1 MSIHPVYNFSYS
13 PAVQSLMPMIYA
25 AWADRVLTPSEV
37 RILRI
42 EADALDFLT
51 ADDKALLSDWSNPMR
66 PPSPYL
72 FKYWEIELRRAADE
86 YSQESELKIS
96 LVDLG
101 LFMAGNS
108 SKRLPED
115 SRRIDWA
122 RSDIRTQLEAF
133 EEALQQIG
141 LDTYYSIFPEIGH
154 RRQIAQEKETTSFET
169 EDLTSLLDDQYGD
182 LRRRVKT
189 LLCDPVFRYRNL
201 RIKEDYRQQVLE
213 WCKYLAEQGLG
224 AYSYPVEYGGKND
237 MGQYAAVFE
246 TLGYHDLSL
255 TIKFGVQFGLFG
267 GSVLWLGTKRHHD
280 RYMEAIG
287 TMELPGC
294 FAMTETG
301 HGSNVRGLE
310 TTATYDPDTDEF
322 IIDSP
327 HRAAGKEYIG
337 NALHGRMASVFAQLI
352 VDGENHGVHAILV
365 PLRDEAGN
373 ELPGIEVQD
382 NGYKLGLNGVDNGRI
397 WFDQVRVP
405 RVNLLNRFGD
415 VDENGQYQSPIENPS
430 RRFFTMLGTLVGGR
444 VCVPRAGLSAAKS
457 ALTIAVRYA
466 LKRRQF
472 APTFTEPE
480 TLLLDYP
487 SHQRRLM
494 PLLAKSY
501 ALDFALT
508 YLTTRYVNR
517 SEEDIRE
524 IETLAAGLKSYAT
537 WFTTECIQECR
548 EACGGK
554 GYLAENRFA
563 ALKAD
568 TDIFTTF
575 EGDNTVLMQL
585 VAKGVLSEFRKEFH
599 EEGNLA
605 ILRYLGT
612 RLSTA
617 ISERNPFAIRNT
629 DPDHLRD
636 EEFQL
641 AAFRYRE
648 GKILYSLTQRMR
660 ALIKNGYSAYD
671 AGLRCQNHMLNL
683 ANAFVERIILEQF
696 LAVSRNIDNEALQ
709 QVVKRLSDLFALH
722 TIETH
727 RGWYLEQEYLAP
739 VKAKA
744 IRREVDALCASLR
757 QDAAALVDAFAIPD
771 ELLAAEIVVARP
783 KN

>member
-13 PAVQSLMPMIYA
+13 PAVQSLMPIIYT

-37 RILRI
+37 RILRK
-42 EADALDFLT
+42 EADQLDFLT
-51 ADDKALLSDWSNPMR
+51 QDDKALLSDWSNPMR

-72 FKYWEIELRRAADE
+72 FKYWEIELRRAAAE
-86 YSQESELKIS
+86 YAQEIEGKVS

-101 LFMAGNS
+101 LFMARNAS
-108 SKRLPED
+108 NRLPEAT
-115 SRRIDWA
+115 RRIDWEQSGL
-122 RSDIRTQLEAF
+122 RKKLEAF
-133 EEALQQIG
+133 EEGLQQIG
-141 LDTYYSIFPEIGH
+141 LDTYYNLFPEIGQK
-154 RRQIAQEKETTSFET
+154 RQIAQEKETTSFDADE
-169 EDLTSLLDDQYGD
+169 LTALLDDEYGD

-201 RIKEDYRQQVLE
+201 RIKEDYREQVLQ
-213 WCKYLAEQGLG
+213 WLKFLAEQGLG
-224 AYSYPVEYGGKND
+224 AYSYPLEYGGQDD
-237 MGQYAAVFE
+237 MGKYAAIFE

-267 GSVLWLGTKRHHD
+267 GSVQWLGTKKHHD
-280 RYMEAIG
+280 LYLKDIG

-322 IIDSP
+322 IIHSP

-352 VDGENHGVHAILV
+352 VNGENHGVHAILV
-365 PLRDEAGN
+365 PLRDEQGK

-405 RVNLLNRFGD
+405 RENLLNRFGD
-415 VDENGQYQSPIENPS
+415 VDENGQYHSPIENPS

-444 VCVPRAGLSAAKS
+444 VCVPQAGLSAAKS
-457 ALTIAVRYA
+457 ALTIAIRYA

-472 APTFTEPE
+472 APAITEPE

-494 PLLAKSY
+494 PYLAKAY

-508 YLTTRYVNR
+508 YLTSRYVSR
-517 SEEDIRE
+517 SEADIRE
-524 IETLAAGLKSYAT
+524 IETLAAGLKAYAT
-537 WFTTECIQECR
+537 WFTTDCIQECR

-563 ALKAD
+563 DLKAD

-605 ILRYLGT
+605 VLRYLGSRIT
-612 RLSTA
+612 TA

-629 DPDHLRD
+629 DPEHLRD
-636 EEFQL
+636 PEFHL
-641 AAFRYRE
+641 SAFRYRE
-648 GKILYSLTQRMR
+648 GKVLYSLTQRMR

-671 AGLRCQNHMLNL
+671 AGLRCQNHMLSL

-696 LAVSRNIDNEALQ
+696 LAVSRNIKNAALQ
-709 QVVKRLSDLFALH
+709 QVLQRLSDLFALH
-722 TIETH
+722 TIESH
-727 RGWYLEQEYLAP
+727 KGWYLEQEYLAP

-757 QDAAALVDAFAIPD
+757 NDAAALVDAFAIPD

>member
-13 PAVQSLMPMIYA
+13 PAVQSLMPIIYT

-37 RILRI
+37 RVLRT
-42 EADALDFLT
+42 EANALDFLT
-51 ADDKALLSDWSNPMR
+51 EDDKALLADWSDPRR

-86 YSQESELKIS
+86 MSTEREDKTT
-96 LVDLG
+96 LVELG
-101 LFMAGNS
+101 LYMAANAAG
-108 SKRLPED
+108 RLPD
-115 SRRIDWA
+115 DRRRVDWQDGSL
-122 RSDIRTQLEAF
+122 RDQLQLF

-141 LDTYYSIFPEIGH
+141 LGTYYSLFPEIGEK
-154 RRQIAQEKETTSFET
+154 RQALIEKESSEF
-169 EDLTSLLDDQYGD
+169 DPAVLAAVLDDQYGD
-182 LRRRVKT
+182 LRSRVKI
-189 LLCDPVFRYRNL
+189 LLSDPVFRYRNL
-201 RIKEDYRQQVLE
+201 RSKEEYRQQVLE

-224 AYSYPVEYGGKND
+224 AYSYPVEYGGKDD

-246 TLGYHDLSL
+246 TLGYYDLSL

-267 GSVLWLGTKRHHD
+267 GSVLWLGTARHHEKYL
-280 RYMEAIG
+280 RAIG

-310 TTATYDPDTDEF
+310 TTATYDPESDEF
-322 IIDSP
+322 IINSP
-327 HRAAGKEYIG
+327 HRTAGKEYIG

-365 PLRDEAGN
+365 PLRN
-373 ELPGIEVQD
+373 ENGELFPGIEVQD

-405 RVNLLNRFGD
+405 RINLLNRFGD
-415 VDENGQYQSPIENPS
+415 VDENGRYHSPIENPS

-457 ALTIAVRYA
+457 ALTIAIRYG

-494 PLLAKSY
+494 PLLAKAY

-508 YLTTRYVNR
+508 YLTSRYVQR
-517 SEEDIRE
+517 SDEDIRE
-524 IETLAAGLKSYAT
+524 IETLAAGLKAYAT
-537 WFTTECIQECR
+537 WYTTDCIQECR

-554 GYLAENRFA
+554 GYLTENRFA
-563 ALKAD
+563 DLKAD

-605 ILRYLGT
+605 ILRYLGS

-617 ISERNPFAIRNT
+617 ISERNPFTIRNT
-629 DPDHLRD
+629 DPEHLAD
-636 EEFQL
+636 TEFQL
-641 AAFRYRE
+641 SAFRYRE
-648 GKILYSLTQRMR
+648 GQILHSLTQRMR
-660 ALIKNGYSAYD
+660 ALIKGGRSAYE

-696 LAVSRNIDNEALQ
+696 VEVIRKVEDDDVRQIL
-709 QVVKRLSDLFALH
+709 KRLSDLFALH
-722 TIETH
+722 TIESH
-727 RGWYLEQEYLAP
+727 KGWYLEQEYIAP

-744 IRREVDALCASLR
+744 IRREVDSLCAEVR
-757 QDAAALVDAFAIPD
+757 QSAAALVDAFAIPD

-783 KN
+783 QN

>member
-1 MSIHPVYNFSYS
+1 MSKYPVHNFSYS
-13 PAVQSLMPMIYA
+13 PAVLSLMPLIYT

-37 RILRI
+37 RVLRKQANDL
-42 EADALDFLT
+42 EFLT
-51 ADDKALLSDWSNPMR
+51 EDDKSLLLDWTDPIR

-72 FKYWEIELRRAADE
+72 FKYWEIELRRSVEAMNG
-86 YSQESELKIS
+86 SETEIS

-101 LFMAGNS
+101 LYMATGAS
-108 SKRLPED
+108 ELLPEAHK
-115 SRRIDWA
+115 RVDW
-122 RSDIRTQLEAF
+122 SKPQIREQLE
-133 EEALQQIG
+133 ELEASIRQIG
-141 LDTYYSIFPEIGH
+141 METYYGLFP
-154 RRQIAQEKETTSFET
+154 RQEQERQMQQETETTSF
-169 EDLTSLLDDQYGD
+169 DPQLLTLLLDDQYHE
-182 LRRRVKT
+182 LRKSVKT
-189 LLCDPVFRYRNL
+189 LLSDPIFRRKTL
-201 RIKEDYRQQVLE
+201 RTKEEYRQQVLQ

-224 AYSYPVEYGGKND
+224 AYSYPQEYGGRND

-280 RYMEAIG
+280 LYMQAIG
-287 TMELPGC
+287 TLELPGC

-322 IIDSP
+322 IVHSP

-337 NALHGRMASVFAQLI
+337 NALHGRMATVFAQLI

-365 PLRDEAGN
+365 PMRDVAGN
-373 ELPGIEVQD
+373 LLPGVEVQD

-397 WFDQVRVP
+397 WFDEVRVP

-415 VDENGQYQSPIENPS
+415 VDEQGVYHSPIENPS

-457 ALTIAVRYA
+457 ALTIAIRYA
-466 LKRRQF
+466 LQRRQF
-472 APTFTEPE
+472 APNFTAPE
-480 TLLLDYP
+480 TIIMDYP

-494 PLLAKSY
+494 PLLAKAY

-508 YLTTRYVNR
+508 YLTHRYVKR
-517 SEEDIRE
+517 SEADIRE

-537 WFTTECIQECR
+537 WFATESIQECR

-563 ALKAD
+563 DLKAD

-599 EEGNLA
+599 EEGNLGV
-605 ILRYLGT
+605 LRYLGS

-617 ISERNPFAIRNT
+617 IAERNPITIRNT
-629 DPDHLRD
+629 DPLHLRD
-636 EEFQL
+636 PEFHL
-641 AAFRYRE
+641 NAFRYRE
-648 GKILYSLTQRMR
+648 AQILHSLTQRMR
-660 ALIKNGYSAYD
+660 ALIKGGYSAYD

-683 ANAFVERIILEQF
+683 SNAFVERIVLEQF
-696 LAVSRNIDNEALQ
+696 LAATSGVQDTALR
-709 QVVKRLSDLFALH
+709 QVLKRLSDLYALH

-727 RGWYLEQEYLAP
+727 KGWYLEQDYLAP
-739 VKAKA
+739 VKSKA
-744 IRREVDALCASLR
+744 IRREVDALCAAVR
-757 QDAAALVDAFAIPD
+757 EDAAPLVDAFAIPD
-771 ELLAAEIVVARP
+771 ELLGAEIVVARS
-783 KN
+783 KK

>member
-1 MSIHPVYNFSYS
+1 VHNFSYS
-13 PAVQSLMPMIYA
+13 PAVLSLMPLIYT

-37 RILRI
+37 RVLRKQ
-42 EADALDFLT
+42 ANSLNFLT
-51 ADDKALLSDWSNPMR
+51 EDDKSLLLDWSNPVR

-72 FKYWEIELRRAADE
+72 FKYWEIELRRSVEEMAGTAE
-86 YSQESELKIS
+86 EVS

-101 LFMAGNS
+101 LFMAS
-108 SKRLPED
+108 SASARLPEEYRGVNWN
-115 SRRIDWA
+115 SGEVRE
-122 RSDIRTQLEAF
+122 QLESLEGAIR
-133 EEALQQIG
+133 QIG
-141 LDTYYSIFPEIGH
+141 LNTYYGLFPQKEQE
-154 RRQIAQEKETTSFET
+154 RQMQQEKEATSF
-169 EDLTSLLDDQYGD
+169 DPHLLTLLLDDDYHE
-182 LRRRVKT
+182 LRKRVKT
-189 LLCDPVFRYRNL
+189 LLSDPIFRRKNI
-201 RIKEDYRQQVLE
+201 RRKEDYREQVLI

-224 AYSYPVEYGGKND
+224 AYSYPLEYGGRND

-267 GSVLWLGTKRHHD
+267 GSVLWLGTKPHHD
-280 RYMEAIG
+280 RYLKDIG
-287 TMELPGC
+287 TMDLPGC

-310 TTATYDPDTDEF
+310 TTATYEPETDEF
-322 IIDSP
+322 VVHSP

-337 NALHGRMASVFAQLI
+337 NALHGRMATVFAQLI

-365 PLRDEAGN
+365 PLRDRSGEL
-373 ELPGIEVQD
+373 LPGIEVQD

-415 VDENGQYQSPIENPS
+415 VDENGVYKSSIENPS

-444 VCVPRAGLSAAKS
+444 VCVPQAGLSAAKS
-457 ALTIAVRYA
+457 ALTIAIRYA
-466 LKRRQF
+466 LQRRQF
-472 APTFTEPE
+472 APNFTAPE
-480 TLLLDYP
+480 TIILDYP

-494 PLLAKSY
+494 PLLAKAY

-508 YLTTRYVNR
+508 YLSRRYANR
-517 SEEDIRE
+517 SEADIRE

-537 WFTTECIQECR
+537 WYTTNCIQECR

-563 ALKAD
+563 DLKAD

-605 ILRYLGT
+605 VLRYLGG
-612 RLSTA
+612 RLGTA
-617 ISERNPFAIRNT
+617 ISERNPIAIRNT

-636 EEFQL
+636 PEFHL
-641 AAFRYRE
+641 SAFRYRE
-648 GKILYSLTQRMR
+648 AQILHSLTQRMR

-683 ANAFVERIILEQF
+683 GEAYVERIVLEQF
-696 LAVSRNIDNEALQ
+696 LAGTAEVENQALRE
-709 QVVKRLSDLFALH
+709 VLKRLSDLYALH

-727 RGWYLEQEYLAP
+727 KGWYLEQDYLAP
-739 VKAKA
+739 VKSKA
-744 IRREVDALCASLR
+744 IRREVEALCAALR

-771 ELLAAEIVVARP
+771 ELLGAEIVVARA
-783 KN
+783 KK